1 MHSVGQLSDSPR
13 LVFFSF
19 HLKGHGIISKV
30 FSKGCHH
37 LHQHCSFGMK
47 EMYRSERPTT
57 SKRTRSENGM
67 EMESNKTERK
77 GARRKSWRPLC
88 KCRYFTERSTCAFW
102 KRRASATALHML
114 LVCNLMLGHHGFHIS
129 PLRVPGGWC
138 APGAWE
144 PHSHP
149 DTPTLMR
156 AHIRRG
162 LRSAL
167 CAARKGDGK
176 KPKAPK
182 SEGGRQGSSG
192 LPPHASPASPAG
204 KGGASPTS
212 SSSSSSS
219 SEAQPGPRIRS
230 DIGMSMK
237 SQVLSLLAL
246 LVQNYKH

>member
-1 MHSVGQLSDSPR
+1 
-13 LVFFSF
+13 
-19 HLKGHGIISKV
+19 
-30 FSKGCHH
+30 
-37 LHQHCSFGMK
+37 
-47 EMYRSERPTT
+47 MYRPERTTT

-67 EMESNKTERK
+67 EMENKNTERK
-77 GARRKSWRPLC
+77 GGRRKSWRPLC
-88 KCRYFTERSTCAFW
+88 KGRYFTERSTCAFW

-114 LVCNLMLGHHGFHIS
+114 LVCNLMSGHHGFHIS
-129 PLRVPGGWC
+129 SLRVPGGWC

-149 DTPTLMR
+149 DTPTLMC

-162 LRSAL
+162 LRSAV

-204 KGGASPTS
+204 KPGGADATTTTTS
-212 SSSSSSS
+212 SSSA
-219 SEAQPGPRIRS
+219 AQPGPRIRS
-230 DIGMSMK
+230 DIAMSMK

-246 LVQNYKH
+246 LVQQYKY